1 MRNSIR
7 HKLRL
12 WFRPG
17 RCENGAAV
25 VEAAIITPLF
35 FMFILAIFEFGPLFF
50 QLGSVKN
57 GVSEGV
63 RLASIAGSSA
73 SADYDTIQSMR
84 NSLKN
89 LGPQLD
95 YVIVYKAKNMHAGP
109 PDACKVVAKGG
120 LAGVSATA
128 AVGVFDAGN
137 SPAGIKWTT
146 ETFDF
151 GLPRAIDQPITAC
164 NVYYRRMFNT
174 PKAAWIYDRSLA
186 IPTPP
191 ALPQFSLD
199 RYYPGSVRVDYQSG
213 PQDFVG
219 VYVQSQYKSP
229 TGLFSPR
236 TVQSFGVVRIEPV
249 RANK

>member
-12 WFRPG
+12 RFRRG
-17 RCENGAAV
+17 RHEQGAAV

-50 QLGSVKN
+50 QFGSVKN

-89 LGPQLD
+89 LGAQLD
-95 YVIVYKAKNMHAGP
+95 YVIVYKAQNMHAGP
-109 PDACKVVAKGG
+109 PTACKAAAELGMT
-120 LAGVSATA
+120 GVSATA
-128 AVGVFDAGN
+128 AVGVFNAGN
-137 SPAGIKWTT
+137 SPAGIPWTP

-151 GLPRAIDQPITAC
+151 GIPRAINDPITAC
-164 NVYYRRMFNT
+164 NVYYRRMFST

-199 RYYPGSVRVDYQSG
+199 RYYPGSVRIDYQSG
-213 PQDFVG
+213 PQDYVG

-229 TGLFSPR
+229 TGMFSAR
-236 TVQSFGVVRIEPV
+236 KVRNFGVVRIEPV